1 MTLWFSWEVLFGVG
15 LVAVGL
21 AIAWG
26 LYSSR
31 TRNRANDALGE
42 EAARLLR
49 EHGDERYER
58 EDKPRL
64 DEQVVDN
71 ETEHHPTG

>member
-1 MTLWFSWEVLFGVG
+1 MSTYFSWELLWGIGLVG
-15 LVAVGL
+15 LAV

-26 LYSSR
+26 SFSYR
-31 TRNRANDALGE
+31 TRNRANDPVSE

-49 EHGDERYER
+49 EHGGERYER

-64 DEQVVDN
+64 EEKVARN
-71 ETEHHPTG
+71 EEKATTE

>member
-1 MTLWFSWEVLFGVG
+1 MADIPWEVFFGIGIVLLG
-15 LVAVGL
+15 C

-26 LYSSR
+26 MSMRNSR
-31 TRNRANDALGE
+31 ARGEVSE

-49 EHGDERYER
+49 EHGGERYER

-64 DEQVVDN
+64 ER
-71 ETEHHPTG
+71 EAARRE